1 MVLSRIQEGGC
12 TRPEPP
18 RVESRSPELEDL
30 SDPHLWADFT
40 AASAVTCLVVGAA
53 LLAIG
58 IEVWA
63 IVSWLFG
70 LALGVVAAVLR
81 VTVLPRVIGALAAV
95 ASGISAAAL
104 VGRILGGH

>member
-1 MVLSRIQEGGC
+1 MHQTRASQGGRVAAAVCKYLGTC
-12 TRPEPP
+12 TYWLTSLPQVP
-18 RVESRSPELEDL
+18 
-30 SDPHLWADFT
+30 A
-40 AASAVTCLVVGAA
+40 TCLVVGAA
-53 LLAIG
+53 PLAIG

-81 VTVLPRVIGALAAV
+81 VTVLPRVIGPLAAV